1 MGSLVGCSESD
12 SEVAGLR
19 AKIEDLEEQLEEI
32 GSEEQQLEPALTPT
46 AIPST
51 PTAIPPS
58 PTAIPMHAD
67 WTADNIYEFMRA
79 LAGDW
84 PFNAQDYYSDRI
96 YNDCGG
102 RRFTTESTF
111 RHYQYQG
118 APDLRVTDVRIY
130 LNKYV
135 AEVEWY
141 YKGGS
146 NRDST
151 VYFEV
156 VDRSDYRSA
165 KYRRPYSFRLDS
177 YWPSG
182 MEDFC

>member
-1 MGSLVGCSESD
+1 MVKRFLTSIITVAVLMGALVSCAGSGEEKEAAEKEST
-12 SEVAGLR
+12 SV
-19 AKIEDLEEQLEEI
+19 
-32 GSEEQQLEPALTPT
+32 SPTPT
-46 AIPST
+46 PAP
-51 PTAIPPS
+51 A
-58 PTAIPMHAD
+58 PTAIPMRAD
-67 WTADNIYEFMRA
+67 WTANNIYEFMRA

-102 RRFTTESTF
+102 KRFTTESTF

-118 APDLRVTDVRIY
+118 EPDLRVTDVRIY
-130 LNKYV
+130 LDKYV

-141 YKGGS
+141 YKGGI
-146 NRDST
+146 NQEST

-156 VDRSDYRSA
+156 ADRSDYRSA
-165 KYRRPYSFRLDS
+165 KYRRPHSFRLDS

-182 MEDFC
+182 MGDFC